1 MFITA
6 RDAGVRFALLHLH
19 ACVCL
24 CVCVCV
30 CVHMDRLLKCA
41 CICICGGTGTEE
53 GGREKE
59 GGWRSVGME
68 DMRGRGDGP

>member
-1 MFITA
+1 M
-6 RDAGVRFALLHLH
+6 
-19 ACVCL
+19 
-24 CVCVCV
+24 CV